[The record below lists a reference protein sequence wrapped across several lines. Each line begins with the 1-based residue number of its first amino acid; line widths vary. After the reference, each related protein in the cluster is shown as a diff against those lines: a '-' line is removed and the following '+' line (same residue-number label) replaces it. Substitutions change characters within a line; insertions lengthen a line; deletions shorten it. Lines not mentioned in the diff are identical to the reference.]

1 MRPFAD
7 EFVERHFQA
16 WLERYVHEDGREEVE
31 RKIRK
36 LLADDPGLGGRGW
49 PDLREMAGA

>member
-7 EFVERHFQA
+7 EHVERHFQA
-16 WLERYVHEDGREEVE
+16 WLELYVHEDAREEVE

-49 PDLREMAGA
+49 PDLREMVGA